1 MTEFFFIALGGALG
15 ALARYGMASWVQTVS
30 QSGDFPW
37 GTLSVNLLGA
47 FLIGV
52 IWALSERFILP
63 LGLREFLFA
72 GLLGAFTTFSTFCLE
87 NFNLL
92 RIGDWRPVLIN
103 IGLSNIL
110 GLVCVAAGFALM
122 TYCFK

>member
-15 ALARYGMASWVQTVS
+15 ALARYGMASWVQAVS
-30 QSGDFPW
+30 QSGEFPW

-47 FLIGV
+47 FLIGT

-63 LGLREFLFA
+63 LALREFLFA

-92 RIGDWRPVLIN
+92 RIGDWRPALIN
-103 IGLSNIL
+103 IGLSNVL
-110 GLVCVAAGFALM
+110 GLVCVAAGFSLM